1 MSTDNTTAA
10 RRGSESNDLLGLA
23 PERDHLGWHALNYRT
38 AHTVHAEA
46 MWQELVA
53 CIERREAAAVA
64 AERERWKEMLEE
76 RGRIHG
82 ESSRI
87 YARLASAVR
96 AGADDVVL
104 GQLLRAEVRN
114 RA

>member
-1 MSTDNTTAA
+1 MSAGKDATRSNGATMTNAWLGPDLPDSIADELPDDCA
-10 RRGSESNDLLGLA
+10 RNR
-23 PERDHLGWHALNYRT
+23 
-38 AHTVHAEA
+38 V
-46 MWQELVA
+46 
-53 CIERREAAAVA
+53 RRYVMEMVA
-64 AERERWKEMLEE
+64 AERERWKEALER